1 MKFKEGLEIELKE
14 IYTTDLKKE
23 GSSSVPAS
31 HEMIRQMIKE
41 TDGDSYEEARSL
53 IQNLTFDYAE
63 LLMEKLEIDFKE
75 SQKKTL
81 GIIGEDSLYTNLGLL
96 ISDQCLH
103 SIKIA
108 VFQGVEKTLFK
119 DRKEFSGSILK
130 QVSDAFEYIDLLN
143 RNSAT
148 FEGLIRVDKRDYPV
162 EAIREALLN
171 TIVHREYSFSSST
184 IINIYCD
191 RIEFISLG
199 GLVSG
204 LSLDAIMLGVS
215 QSRNEKIANL
225 FYRIHYIE
233 AYGTGIRK
241 IITSYENENVKP
253 TINSVEG
260 AFQVILPN
268 LNVENIK
275 NEEIILQKSVD
286 ELRIKSLKN
295 QESSVLKLINK
306 KGTITRKEI
315 ENTLNIRQTRAGQI
329 LKELINKKI
338 IFTIGKGK
346 NTKYFK

>member
-1 MKFKEGLEIELKE
+1 MKSKEKLETELKE
-14 IYTTDLKKE
+14 IYSMSLKKE
-23 GSSSVPAS
+23 VIVFSNSND
-31 HEMIRQMIKE
+31 RNF
-41 TDGDSYEEARSL
+41 YEESRSL
-53 IQNLTFDYAE
+53 VQDLTFNYAE
-63 LLMEKLEIDFKE
+63 LLMEKLEIGFKE

-103 SIKIA
+103 SIKVA
-108 VFQGVEKTLFK
+108 VFQGIEKDIFK
-119 DRKEFSGSILK
+119 DRKEFTGSILK

-148 FEGLIRVDKRDYPV
+148 FEGLVRIDKRDYPV

-204 LSLDAIMLGVS
+204 LSLEAIMLGVS

-225 FYRIHYIE
+225 FYRIRYIE
-233 AYGTGIRK
+233 AFGTGIRK
-241 IITSYENENVKP
+241 ILASYKKEEEKP
-253 TINSVEG
+253 SIISVEG

-268 LNVENIK
+268 INFENIK
-275 NEEIILQKSVD
+275 SEINL
-286 ELRIKSLKN
+286 
-295 QESSVLKLINK
+295 
-306 KGTITRKEI
+306 
-315 ENTLNIRQTRAGQI
+315 
-329 LKELINKKI
+329 
-338 IFTIGKGK
+338 
-346 NTKYFK
+346 

>member
-1 MKFKEGLEIELKE
+1 MKSKEKLETELKE
-14 IYTTDLKKE
+14 IYSMSLKKE
-23 GSSSVPAS
+23 VIVFSNSND
-31 HEMIRQMIKE
+31 RNF
-41 TDGDSYEEARSL
+41 YEESRSL
-53 IQNLTFDYAE
+53 VQDLTFNYAE
-63 LLMEKLEIDFKE
+63 LLMEKLEIGFKE

-103 SIKIA
+103 SIKVA
-108 VFQGVEKTLFK
+108 VFQGIEKDIFK
-119 DRKEFSGSILK
+119 DRKEFTGSILK

-148 FEGLIRVDKRDYPV
+148 FEGLVRIDKRDYPV

-204 LSLDAIMLGVS
+204 LSLEAIMLGVS
-215 QSRNEKIANL
+215 QFRNEKIANL
-225 FYRIHYIE
+225 FYRIRYIE
-233 AYGTGIRK
+233 AFGTGIRK
-241 IITSYENENVKP
+241 ILASYEKEEEKP
-253 TINSVEG
+253 SIISVEG

-268 LNVENIK
+268 INFENIK
-275 NEEIILQKSVD
+275 SEKIVLQNSED
-286 ELRIKSLKN
+286 ELKIKFLKN
-295 QESSVLKLINK
+295 QESSVIKLINK
-306 KGTITRKEI
+306 QGMITRKEI
-315 ENTLNIRQTRAGQI
+315 ESTLNIKQTRAGQI
-329 LKELINKKI
+329 LKELTNKKI
-338 IFTIGKGK
+338 IFTTGKGK